1 MAEGVKSTLP
11 SFDTAMG
18 VRRMGNGV
26 SGKRAARW
34 LPISLVLISMTWW
47 SPSLFAGAPSAQTA
61 NTSIQRPLDQPQ
73 PLPGPGPSAATIN
86 AWQDRK
92 FGMFIHFGLY
102 SIAGGM
108 WNGQRVDNGYSEQIL
123 ANGPIAPKDY
133 EALAQRFDPKH
144 FDADAIVAL
153 AKAAGM
159 KFIVITA
166 KHHDGFN
173 LFQTTQTPY
182 NTVDG
187 TPYHQD
193 IVKQLAEACA
203 RGGLKFGVYYSTIDW
218 HHPGGN
224 QYIEGNSN
232 PITPAQEAFNVA
244 QLKELLSHYGPIAE
258 IWFDMGKPTP
268 SQSAHFAATVHALQS
283 QTMISGRVWNYY
295 GNFAVMGDNAEPD
308 VAMELPW
315 QAPASMFP
323 ETWGYR
329 SWQARTDLPGKI
341 RENITRLV
349 RVVSQGGNYILNIG
363 PEGDGS
369 VVTYEAQVLHGIGAW
384 LQRNG
389 EAIYGTRK
397 SPFPTL
403 DFGYATVGPH
413 AIYLFV
419 SKLPP
424 DHQLHLPGV
433 ADTAF
438 GRAYRLGSPKAAVDI
453 QRNGDDVTI
462 SLDHLANWPTADS
475 GGADVDTFMPV
486 IVLPLNGLL
495 RVRPPTV
502 AAAADGHFDLQPKQ
516 AEHYLN
522 YNGEGYEAPST
533 LYKLSWQ
540 LDAKATDYTVTVNY
554 APLPENTQMDIW
566 IDGQRYPLNL
576 AGAVA
581 GKSET
586 AQQTVR
592 VQRNRV
598 ARPYAMQLELT
609 PHSPFEQGSQ
619 LPVTVESVEL
629 SPVQ

>member
-1 MAEGVKSTLP
+1 MVCWSQGILAGPPSTGTT
-11 SFDTAMG
+11 DAVAA
-18 VRRMGNGV
+18 VR
-26 SGKRAARW
+26 
-34 LPISLVLISMTWW
+34 
-47 SPSLFAGAPSAQTA
+47 
-61 NTSIQRPLDQPQ
+61 RPLDQPQ
-73 PLPGPGPSAATIN
+73 PPVGPGPSAETIK

-108 WNGQRVDNGYSEQIL
+108 WNGKRVDNGYSEQIF
-123 ANGPIAPKDY
+123 ANGPIPPKDY
-133 EALAQRFDPKH
+133 EALASRFDPEH

-173 LFQTTQTPY
+173 LFQTAETTY
-182 NTVDG
+182 NAVDG
-187 TPYHQD
+187 TPYHKD
-193 IVKQLAEACA
+193 IVKELADACA

-224 QYIEGNSN
+224 TYIEGNSN
-232 PITPAQEAFNVA
+232 PITPSQEAFNVA

-268 SQSAHFAATVHALQS
+268 AQSAHFAHTVHALQP
-283 QTMISGRVWNYY
+283 QTMISGRVWNYD
-295 GNFAVMGDNAEPD
+295 GDFAVMGDNSEPD

-315 QAPASMFP
+315 QSPASMFP

-369 VVTYEAQVLHGIGAW
+369 VVPFESQVLHGIGDW
-384 LQRNG
+384 LKRNG

-397 SPFPTL
+397 QPFAAL

-419 SKLPP
+419 SKMPA
-424 DHQLHLPGV
+424 DHQLRVPGV
-433 ADTAF
+433 ADTAL
-438 GRAYRLGSPKAAVDI
+438 GRAYRLGSPHDTVDV
-453 QRNGDDVTI
+453 QRKGDDI
-462 SLDHLANWPTADS
+462 SIALDRLADWPATDA
-475 GGADVDTFMPV
+475 GNANVDAFMPV
-486 IVLPLNGLL
+486 VVLPFKGAL
-495 RVRPPTV
+495 RVRPAV
-502 AAAADGHFDLQPKQ
+502 IAAASDGSFHLQPTQ

-522 YNGEGYEAPST
+522 YNGEGYEAPAT
-533 LYKLSWQ
+533 LYKLSWH
-540 LDAKATDYTVTVNY
+540 LDAKATNYSLTVSYMPWPTDSR
-554 APLPENTQMDIW
+554 MDVW
-566 IDGQRYPLNL
+566 VDGRRYPLDL
-576 AGAVA
+576 AGTTS
-581 GKSET
+581 GKQGVMS
-586 AQQTVR
+586 QTVNVHSDR
-592 VQRNRV
+592 MTH
-598 ARPYAMQLELT
+598 PYAMQLELT
-609 PHSPFEQGSQ
+609 PSAPFIQGSK
-619 LPVTVESVEL
+619 LPVTVQSVEL
-629 SPVQ
+629 SPMQ

>member
-1 MAEGVKSTLP
+1 
-11 SFDTAMG
+11 MG
-18 VRRMGNGV
+18 KVV
-26 SGKRAARW
+26 AGKRVLLWLAAGMVGAQ
-34 LPISLVLISMTWW
+34 SLCFA
-47 SPSLFAGAPSAQTA
+47 SPQNSIASATPLA
-61 NTSIQRPLDQPQ
+61 QRPLDQPQ
-73 PLPGPGPSAATIN
+73 LPPGPGPSADTIK

-108 WNGQRVDNGYSEQIL
+108 WNGKRVDNGYSEQIL
-123 ANGPIAPKDY
+123 ANGPIPPKDY
-133 EALAQRFDPKH
+133 EALATHFDPEH

-173 LFQTTQTPY
+173 LFQTAQTPY

-187 TPYHQD
+187 TPYHRD
-193 IVKQLAEACA
+193 IVKQLADACA

-224 QYIEGNSN
+224 TYIESNSN
-232 PITPAQEAFNVA
+232 PITPGQEAFNVA
-244 QLKELLSHYGPIAE
+244 QLKELLGHYGPIAE

-268 SQSAHFAATVHALQS
+268 AQSAHFAQAVHALQP
-283 QTMISGRVWNYY
+283 QTMISGRVWNYQ
-295 GNFAVMGDNAEPD
+295 GDFAVMGDNAEPN

-315 QAPASMFP
+315 QTPASMFP

-369 VVTYEAQVLHGIGAW
+369 VVPYEADVLHGIGSW
-384 LQRNG
+384 LKLNG

-397 SPFPTL
+397 QPFATP

-419 SKLPP
+419 AKMPA
-424 DHQLHLPGV
+424 DHQLHLHGL
-433 ADTAF
+433 ADTEL
-438 GRAYRLGSPKAAVDI
+438 GSAYRLGSPTSTVAV
-453 QRNGDDVTI
+453 QRHGDDVTI
-462 SLDHLANWPTADS
+462 PLDQLANWPAKDS
-475 GGADVDTFMPV
+475 GGADVDAFMPV
-486 IVLPLNGLL
+486 LVLPLKGPLH
-495 RVRPPTV
+495 VHPQAI
-502 AAAADGHFDLQPKQ
+502 AAAADGRFQLSSAQ

-522 YNGEGYEAPST
+522 YNGEGYEAPAT

-540 LDAKATDYTVTVNY
+540 LDAKAADYVVTVHYQPSPGSAAIDLWVDGRRY
-554 APLPENTQMDIW
+554 ALD
-566 IDGQRYPLNL
+566 L
-576 AGAVA
+576 AGKANGKQA
-581 GKSET
+581 GSS
-586 AQQTVR
+586 TVHVHR
-592 VQRNRV
+592 DR
-598 ARPYAMQLELT
+598 AAHPYAMQMELT
-609 PHSPFEQGSQ
+609 PSAPFVQGTP
-619 LPVTVESVEL
+619 LPVQVQSVEL
-629 SPVQ
+629 APLR

>member
-1 MAEGVKSTLP
+1 
-11 SFDTAMG
+11 MG
-18 VRRMGNGV
+18 KVARGE
-26 SGKRAARW
+26 RAAFW
-34 LPISLVLISMTWW
+34 LVVGMVASQSLWVASR
-47 SPSLFAGAPSAQTA
+47 PASATDTPQVA
-61 NTSIQRPLDQPQ
+61 QRPLDQPQ
-73 PLPGPGPSAATIN
+73 PPPGPGPSAQTIK

-108 WNGQRVDNGYSEQIL
+108 WNGRRVDNGYSEQIL
-123 ANGPIAPKDY
+123 ANAPIPSKDY
-133 EALAQRFDPKH
+133 DALATRFDPVH

-173 LFQTTQTPY
+173 LFQTAQTPY

-193 IVKQLAEACA
+193 IVKQLADACA

-224 QYIEGNSN
+224 TYIDGNSN

-244 QLKELLSHYGPIAE
+244 QLKELMSHYGAISE

-268 SQSAHFAATVHALQS
+268 AQSAHFAQTVHTLQP

-295 GNFAVMGDNAEPD
+295 GDFAVMGDNAEPD
-308 VAMELPW
+308 VAVELPW

-329 SWQARTDLPGKI
+329 SWQARADLPGKI

-369 VVTYEAQVLHGIGAW
+369 IVPYEAQVLQGIGTW
-384 LQRNG
+384 LKRNG

-397 SPFPTL
+397 QPFAAL
-403 DFGYATVGPH
+403 DFGYATVGPK

-419 SKLPP
+419 AKMPA
-424 DHQLHLPGV
+424 DHQLHVQGLT
-433 ADTAF
+433 DTAL
-438 GRAYRLGSPKAAVDI
+438 GPGYRLGAPDATVAVQHHGEDVVIALDKLAHWPAAD
-453 QRNGDDVTI
+453 T
-462 SLDHLANWPTADS
+462 
-475 GGADVDTFMPV
+475 GGANADAFMPV
-486 IVLPLNGLL
+486 VVLPLKGPLH
-495 RVRPPTV
+495 VRPQAL
-502 AAAADGHFDLQPKQ
+502 AAAPDGSFQLQPTQ

-522 YNGEGYEAPST
+522 YNGEGYEAPAT

-540 LDAKATDYTVTVNY
+540 LDAKAADYAVTVNY
-554 APLPENTQMDIW
+554 KPVPGGAGMDLW
-566 IDGQRYPLNL
+566 VDGQRYALKL
-576 AGAVA
+576 ADAAA
-581 GKSET
+581 GKAET
-586 AQQTVR
+586 ISQTVR
-592 VQRNRV
+592 VHRKRV
-598 ARPYAMQLELT
+598 ANPYAMHVEIT
-609 PHSPFEQGSQ
+609 PSAPFVRGTKI
-619 LPVTVESVEL
+619 PVAVQSMVLVPVE
-629 SPVQ
+629 